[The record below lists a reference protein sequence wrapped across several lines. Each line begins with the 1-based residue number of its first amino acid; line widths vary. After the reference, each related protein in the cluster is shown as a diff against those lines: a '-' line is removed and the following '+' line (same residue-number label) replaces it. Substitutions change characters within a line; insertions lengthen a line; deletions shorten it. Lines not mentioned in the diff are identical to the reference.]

1 MPGWRHHALAY
12 LVGRRRPGAAGS
24 DAATAAEWIA
34 TLVVGHLAKENDLLL
49 PALVGADMAA
59 VLADMPAPGP
69 ARRREHRG
77 VGDRRVPG

>member
-24 DAATAAEWIA
+24 DAATAAEWAA
-34 TLVVGHLAKENDLLL
+34 TLVVGHLVKENDLL
-49 PALVGADMAA
+49 PALPSADMAA
-59 VLADMPAPGP
+59 LFADMPVPGP
-69 ARRREHRG
+69 VRRREHRG

>member
-1 MPGWRHHALAY
+1 MPSCRHRTLAY
-12 LVGRRRPGAAGS
+12 LVGRLQPGAAGS

-49 PALVGADMAA
+49 PALASADMAA
-59 VLADMPAPGP
+59 LFADMSALGL